1 MKLEDKLKPC
11 TGVSI
16 PLGALR
22 TDKNSCVGQFTDLIP
37 FADFCKKASLGIIQ
51 LLPVNDTG
59 TESSPYSALSAFALH
74 PIYADLAAIPESKT
88 TPNFQEM
95 LSSLVLKYAKEKRYS
110 YIEIRNEKVSILRS
124 IFEANYEKILKLD
137 KLSVWKK
144 ENPWIKNY
152 SVFMCLKYENLQSG
166 WKEWKKKYTPKDI
179 DKIYEENERQKE
191 LLFFAWMQFRL
202 DEQFSKASAY
212 VRKQGII
219 LKGDIPIMMNIDSAD
234 VWANPEYFNKDLR
247 AGSPPDAENPSGQ
260 NWGFP
265 IYNWETLRT
274 DGYSW
279 WKDRLKQASKYYD
292 AYRIDHVLG
301 FFRIWATPENE
312 TTAKMGWTEPFEP
325 IKKSELLALGFSDER
340 IKWLSLPHVPT
351 KEIADVLGGD
361 WERARNEM
369 SVLMDRIGQEE
380 LWLFKDKIKSDKDIL
395 SCTQI
400 SDSVKNK
407 LCEYWSNRTLR
418 ALPDAIC
425 PSLHDKAIYEQLGML
440 YSPMWTFTDSV
451 SWNSL
456 RENEKLDLL
465 DLFKSKQKN
474 MEELWSEH
482 AHRLLLE
489 LTSSTSMIPC
499 AEDLGA
505 MPECVPEVL
514 NMLNIMGLRVVRW
527 CRKWDEDKQ
536 PFVPFSKYDR
546 MSVTTTSVHD
556 SSTLRQWWLYDADA
570 EKLLDGKKI
579 PEYVMPGV
587 YTPKIA
593 KYLLKEIAKSKS
605 LWCIHPVQDLLA
617 MSARYYSDNPED
629 ERINVPG
636 TVTKFNW
643 TYRLPVTLDKLMS
656 DTALIKA
663 ISEVAGKHK

>member
-1 MKLEDKLKPC
+1 MKLDDKLKPC

-37 FADFCKKASLGIIQ
+37 FADFCKKAQLGIIQ

-74 PIYADLAAIPESKT
+74 PIYADLEAIPESKS
-88 TPNFQEM
+88 TPHFSDM
-95 LSSLVLKYAKEKRYS
+95 ISSLVTKFADKKRYP
-110 YIEIRNEKVSILRS
+110 YIEIRNEKVAILRA
-124 IFEANYEKILKLD
+124 IYDANYEKISKLE
-137 KLSVWKK
+137 KLSAWKK
-144 ENPWIKNY
+144 ENLWIKNY
-152 SVFMCLKYENLQSG
+152 SVFMCLKYENLQAG
-166 WKEWKKKYTPKDI
+166 WKDWKKKYTPKDI
-179 DKIYEENERQKE
+179 DLIYEDPKKQKE
-191 LLFFAWMQFRL
+191 LLFFAWVQFRL
-202 DEQFSKASAY
+202 DEQFSKAAAY
-212 VRKQGII
+212 VKKQGII
-219 LKGDIPIMMNIDSAD
+219 LQGDIPIMMNIDSAD
-234 VWANPEYFNKDLR
+234 VWANPKYFNQDLR
-247 AGSPPDAENPSGQ
+247 AGSPPDGENPNGQ

-265 IYNWETLRT
+265 IYNWEDLRA

-279 WKDRLKQASKYYD
+279 WKDRLKQASKYYQ

-325 IKKSELLALGFSDER
+325 IKKAELLAAGFSEER

-351 KEIADVLGGD
+351 KEVADVLNGD
-361 WERARNEM
+361 WERARKEM
-369 SVLMDRIGQEE
+369 SVLLDRIGQEE
-380 LWLFKDKIKSDKDIL
+380 LWLFKDSVKYDTDIL

-400 SDSVKNK
+400 SDAVKGK

-418 ALPDAIC
+418 ALPNMVC
-425 PSLHDKAIYEQLGML
+425 PALHDKAIYEQLGTI
-440 YSPMWTFTDSV
+440 YSPMWTFTSST

-465 DLFKSKQKN
+465 DLFKTKQKN

-489 LTSSTSMIPC
+489 ITSCTPMIPC

-514 NMLNIMGLRVVRW
+514 NLLNIMGLRVVRW
-527 CRKWDEDKQ
+527 CRKWEEENQ
-536 PFVPFSKYDR
+536 PFVPLNKYDR
-546 MSVTTTSVHD
+546 LSVTTTSVHD

-570 EKLLDGKKI
+570 EKFLIGKKV
-579 PEYVMPGV
+579 PEYVMPGI

-593 KYLLKEIAKSKS
+593 KYLLKETAKSKS
-605 LWCIHPVQDLLA
+605 LWCIHPIQDYLA
-617 MSARYYSDNPED
+617 MSTRYYSDNPED
-629 ERINVPG
+629 ERINIPG
-636 TVTKFNW
+636 TVTAFNW
-643 TYRLPVTLDKLMS
+643 TYRLPVTLDKLSS
-656 DTALIKA
+656 DTTLSKA
-663 ISEVAGKHK
+663 ISEVAAKHK